1 MKDQV
6 ESLPPSLAT
15 QATLVNSSLE
25 SAELSLRLGSIAA
38 GHSRLIYAAPER
50 LRQRPFIHA
59 LARAN
64 ISLVVIDEAHCLS
77 MWGHDFRPDYLHI
90 RDALRDL
97 GDPRLLAMTAT
108 ATPEMMVEIAQ
119 QLGRD
124 LQVVNTGVLRDN
136 LFLIARRAENEDHKV
151 RLLLPFV
158 QRQRGSGIIYVNSRE
173 SAEKL
178 ERQLRRLGI
187 NARAYHAGMGPAE
200 RTTLQDR
207 FMSGQVR
214 VMVATVAFGMG
225 VDKPDVRFI
234 VHYHPARSLE
244 SYTQESGRAGRDG
257 QPSTCLLLHS
267 SADRANLTRWSNEA
281 AVEIEVLRAVYRVLR
296 GLVRGGRELVD
307 EGALRERLEDEGFAE
322 VDLRVAISLLERA
335 ALVRRGPD
343 VPRGATVTL
352 RAGAPDHA
360 EDDLWTPFIQA
371 ARLEPER
378 PAPVDVQEVARR
390 LAALPGHVAL
400 NAVALEDRLLEWQD
414 EQRLTYRGLGRDML
428 IEMLPPPA
436 DAAERMAGILDALGR
451 RNRRRLR
458 SLVAYLDTQ
467 RCRHAFIGRHF
478 GQHSPDHCQRC
489 DNCVPVELEEMQPAH
504 GQKIDDADDAVLR
517 LVGQMPWNLGK
528 TGVIEVLK
536 GVAVRRL
543 YAGRTELYGSLA
555 HLSRAAIERAVD
567 RLIEDGELVAEIRDG
582 YRMLGPAM
590 EAHGDGPH
598 LE

>member
-1 MKDQV
+1 
-6 ESLPPSLAT
+6 
-15 QATLVNSSLE
+15 
-25 SAELSLRLGSIAA
+25 
-38 GHSRLIYAAPER
+38 
-50 LRQRPFIHA
+50 
-59 LARAN
+59 
-64 ISLVVIDEAHCLS
+64 
-77 MWGHDFRPDYLHI
+77 
-90 RDALRDL
+90 
-97 GDPRLLAMTAT
+97 MTAT

-119 QLGRD
+119 HLGRE

-151 RLLLPFV
+151 RLLLSFV
-158 QRQRGSGIIYVNSRE
+158 QRQRGPGIIYVNSRE

-178 ERQLRRLGI
+178 ERQLRRLAI

-200 RTTLQDR
+200 RATLQDR

-225 VDKPDVRFI
+225 VDKPDVRFV

-244 SYTQESGRAGRDG
+244 SYSQESGRAGRDG

-281 AVEIEVLRAVYRVLR
+281 AVEIAVLRAVYRVLR

-307 EGALRERLEDEGFAE
+307 EGALRERLEDDGFAE

-352 RAGAPDHA
+352 RDAAAHA
-360 EDDLWTPFIQA
+360 EDDLWVPFVQA
-371 ARLEPER
+371 SRLEVER
-378 PAPVDVQEVARR
+378 PAPVDLQDVARR
-390 LAALPGHVAL
+390 LATLPGHATL
-400 NAVALEDRLLEWQD
+400 NAVALEDRLLDWQD
-414 EQRLTYRGLGRDML
+414 QRRLTYRGIGRDML

-436 DAAERMAGILDALGR
+436 DAAERMASILDAMGR

-458 SLVAYLDTQ
+458 SLLAYLDTQ
-467 RCRHAFIGRHF
+467 RCRHAFIARHF
-478 GQHSPDHCQRC
+478 GQHSPDRCERC
-489 DNCVPVELEEMQPAH
+489 DNCVPVELEEMRPAH
-504 GQKIDDADDAVLR
+504 GQKMDDPGDAALR
-517 LVGQMPWNLGK
+517 LVGQMPWSLGK

-567 RLIEDGELVAEIRDG
+567 RLIEDGELVAEVREG
-582 YRMLGPAM
+582 YRMLGPAVP
-590 EAHGDGPH
+590 AHEEGPQVD
-598 LE
+598 